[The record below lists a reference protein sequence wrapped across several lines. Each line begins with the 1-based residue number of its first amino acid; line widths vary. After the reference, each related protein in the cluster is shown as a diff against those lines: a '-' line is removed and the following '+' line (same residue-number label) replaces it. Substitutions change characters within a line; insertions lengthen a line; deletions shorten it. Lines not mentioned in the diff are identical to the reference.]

1 MTASS
6 LPLSLRRAV
15 RPLLLAG
22 LIALAG
28 TASAQ

>member
-1 MTASS
+1 MTGSS
-6 LPLSLRRAV
+6 LPLRCAL